1 MNIKEADR
9 IYKSE
14 LSFGE
19 KYNDERELFIADC
32 IGAIIEWS
40 HLDKAPQLKARCLS
54 IIEKRH
60 VVFHNEIQSEY
71 KKKLVTQKME
81 QDAAFGQAAF

>member
-60 VVFHNEIQSEY
+60 VIFHNEVESEY
-71 KKKLVTQKME
+71 KKKLVTMAME
-81 QDAAFGQAAF
+81 KEPNFGAAGF

>member
-19 KYNDERELFIADC
+19 KYNDERELFLAEC
-32 IGAIIEWS
+32 VGLVIECA
-40 HLDKAPQLKARCLS
+40 HLDKAPKLQARCKS

-60 VVFHNEIQSEY
+60 VVFHNEVESEY
-71 KKKLVTQKME
+71 KKKLVTQQME
-81 QDAAFGQAAF
+81 KDSTFGAAAF